1 MTSTEPNR
9 TTRRTLLMVPG
20 LISDDDLFRE
30 QRAALSGEVD
40 VVVSD
45 VSRARTIADMA
56 RAALDVAP
64 PTFALAGLSMG
75 GYVVW
80 EILRRARDRVTAV
93 ALLDTSAR
101 PDSDEQTARRQALIE
116 LAQAGRF
123 SDVLGLLWPFEVA
136 PVHRSDAALRARADA
151 MFLRAGPEVFV
162 RQQEA
167 IIARMD
173 SRPGLATVDVPAL
186 VLCGRDDAITPLD
199 GSQEMA
205 AGIPGADLVVLDD
218 CGHLSSWERPD
229 EVTHALRRLL
239 AR

>member
-1 MTSTEPNR
+1 
-9 TTRRTLLMVPG
+9 MVPG
-20 LISDDDLFRE
+20 LVSDDDLFGE
-30 QRAALSGEVD
+30 QSAALAGEVD
-40 VVVSD
+40 VIVSD
-45 VSRARTIADMA
+45 VSRSRSIADMA
-56 RAALDVAP
+56 RAALAVAP
-64 PTFALAGLSMG
+64 PSFALAGLSMG

-80 EILRRARDRVTAV
+80 EILRQARERVTAV

-101 PDSDEQTARRQALIE
+101 PDAEEQSARRQALME

-123 SDVLGLLWPFEVA
+123 PDVLELLWPFEVS

-162 RQQEA
+162 RQTEA

-173 SRPGLATVDVPAL
+173 SRPDLASVDVPAL

-205 AGIPGADLVVLDD
+205 AGIPGAELVVLDD
-218 CGHLSSWERPD
+218 CGHLSSWERPA
-229 EVTHALRRLL
+229 EVTAALRRLL

>member
-1 MTSTEPNR
+1 MSNER
-9 TTRRTLLMVPG
+9 ADAGRRTLLMVPG
-20 LISDDDLFRE
+20 LVSDDDLFRE
-30 QRAALSGEVD
+30 QSAALADEVD

-45 VSRARTIADMA
+45 VSRGRSIADMA
-56 RAALDVAP
+56 RDALAVAP
-64 PTFALAGLSMG
+64 ERFALAGLSMG

-80 EILRRARDRVTAV
+80 EILRQARERVTAV

-101 PDSDEQTARRQALIE
+101 PDVDEQVARRQALIE

-123 SDVLGLLWPFEVA
+123 ADVLDLLWPFEVSR
-136 PVHRSDAALRARADA
+136 VRRSDAALRARSDA

-162 RQQEA
+162 RQTEA

-173 SRPGLATVDVPAL
+173 SRSDLSFVDVPAL

-199 GSQEMA
+199 GSEEMA
-205 AGIPGADLVVLDD
+205 AGIAGAELVVLDD
-218 CGHLSSWERPD
+218 CGHLSTWERPD
-229 EVTHALRRLL
+229 EVTAALQRWL